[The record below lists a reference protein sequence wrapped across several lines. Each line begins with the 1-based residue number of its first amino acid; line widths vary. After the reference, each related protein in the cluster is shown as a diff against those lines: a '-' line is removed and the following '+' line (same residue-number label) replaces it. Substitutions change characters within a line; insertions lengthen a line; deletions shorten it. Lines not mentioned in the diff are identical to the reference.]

1 MDTLSETRIPSF
13 ALLSKTTNIPDLFMW
28 FTKFW
33 AKLIKFPKWLELHH
47 TTRYSTVLLEQ
58 LAASLFQ
65 FMFALKFWN
74 FIDSYRYLTKRICTR
89 AAGMRWKSI
98 WDNFW
103 QTTLKRMLRKIVT
116 KWSFSVFIQSFTTY
130 SFLILFLSC
139 CSCFASGDRPIHVS
153 YDIDSLDP
161 KETPSTGTPGGTF
174 NFVSFSSPWKESGL
188 DFLTIFLF
196 ICSENKIDGFPLPP
210 IPEPYSFEW
219 VNWPLINLFSTWR
232 ITKPFC
238 R

>member
-58 LAASLFQ
+58 LATGLFQ
-65 FMFALKFWN
+65 FVFALKFWN
-74 FIDSYRYLTKRICTR
+74 FIDSYRYLTKKICTQ
-89 AAGMRWKSI
+89 AAGTRWKLI

-103 QTTLKRMLRKIVT
+103 HTTLKGMLCKIVT

-130 SFLILFLSC
+130 SIVSLLLFLLCQWWSSNSC
-139 CSCFASGDRPIHVS
+139 QLWYWFTGSKRDSKHWNPRWDFQFCLIQLSLERVRLRLLD
-153 YDIDSLDP
+153 DIP
-161 KETPSTGTPGGTF
+161 
-174 NFVSFSSPWKESGL
+174 VY
-188 DFLTIFLF
+188 IFR
-196 ICSENKIDGFPLPP
+196 K
-210 IPEPYSFEW
+210 
-219 VNWPLINLFSTWR
+219 
-232 ITKPFC
+232 
-238 R
+238 